1 MNSNS
6 GLLGVLIILVI
17 AYLLSDN
24 RRNIKIKII
33 LWGLGL
39 QFFFSL
45 LILRTTF
52 IKSQFSYID
61 FFFKKLISFSDAGGD
76 FLFKSFIPEIGYHG
90 ALVNFAFRALPV
102 IIFFSSL
109 TSMLYYLG
117 IPQIIIQLIS
127 KIMQKTMKTSAPE
140 TLSVSANIFLGQT
153 EAPILVRPYISSM
166 TNSELATIMTG
177 GFATTAGSVLA
188 IYVIWLESIPGIA
201 GHLLAASIM
210 SAPASI
216 VIAKIIFPELRNPLI
231 VDHINIQ
238 TIKKDENII
247 DAVVQG
253 ALDGLK
259 LAVNVGA
266 MLIAFV
272 SIIAMINYIFNFVF
286 NQTFQNILGIAL
298 SPLAWSMGIPWKEAN
313 VVGTL
318 MSEKI
323 ILTELIA
330 YSNLS
335 QIIKEGLISERSAII
350 SSYALCGF
358 ANFSSIGI
366 QLGGL
371 NTIAPKRKKDLSK
384 IVFKAMI
391 GGALASFLTATIA
404 GILI

>member
-1 MNSNS
+1 VNSNS

-117 IPQIIIQLIS
+117 IPQIMIQLIS

-188 IYVIWLESIPGIA
+188 IYVIWLE
-201 GHLLAASIM
+201 
-210 SAPASI
+210 
-216 VIAKIIFPELRNPLI
+216 
-231 VDHINIQ
+231 
-238 TIKKDENII
+238 
-247 DAVVQG
+247 
-253 ALDGLK
+253 
-259 LAVNVGA
+259 
-266 MLIAFV
+266 
-272 SIIAMINYIFNFVF
+272 
-286 NQTFQNILGIAL
+286 
-298 SPLAWSMGIPWKEAN
+298 
-313 VVGTL
+313 
-318 MSEKI
+318 
-323 ILTELIA
+323 
-330 YSNLS
+330 
-335 QIIKEGLISERSAII
+335 
-350 SSYALCGF
+350 
-358 ANFSSIGI
+358 
-366 QLGGL
+366 
-371 NTIAPKRKKDLSK
+371 
-384 IVFKAMI
+384 
-391 GGALASFLTATIA
+391 
-404 GILI
+404 